1 MIFGVAFGG
10 GLKCPHK
17 IHLNTQQCPKPHF
30 LEKRRCHLWMVPQ
43 FKTSSAQ
50 SLATRARAIPE
61 LEATAHI
68 YLQPASAEKLPHL
81 KAEGMYCTKG
91 QLISK
96 CLLGVSNSP
105 KNLKTQIFALAYWG
119 RNFSFV
125 FGRIEKP
132 KCHFEI
138 NWPKLLPTVI

>member
-1 MIFGVAFGG
+1 MA
-10 GLKCPHK
+10 
-17 IHLNTQQCPKPHF
+17 T
-30 LEKRRCHLWMVPQ
+30 Q

-105 KNLKTQIFALAYWG
+105 KNLKTQIFALAYTANVY
-119 RNFSFV
+119 RQTTD
-125 FGRIEKP
+125 
-132 KCHFEI
+132 
-138 NWPKLLPTVI
+138 KLIFKKVISTVT

>member
-1 MIFGVAFGG
+1 
-10 GLKCPHK
+10 
-17 IHLNTQQCPKPHF
+17 
-30 LEKRRCHLWMVPQ
+30 MVPQ

-119 RNFSFV
+119 RNFCSFLGELKNQNV
-125 FGRIEKP
+125 ISKLTDLSYFQGRNQDLNLYKQKYESLTGHRNR
-132 KCHFEI
+132 C
-138 NWPKLLPTVI
+138 